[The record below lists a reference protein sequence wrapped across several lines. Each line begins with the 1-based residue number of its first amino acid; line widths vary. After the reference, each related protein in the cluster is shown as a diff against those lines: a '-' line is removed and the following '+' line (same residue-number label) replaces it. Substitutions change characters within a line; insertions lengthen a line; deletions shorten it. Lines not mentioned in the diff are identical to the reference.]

1 MEGRHFQEI
10 RKRLSVL
17 LNDDEIESLP
27 RAYELVGDIALINI
41 PEILVSKK
49 SQVARTYRDVLGV
62 RSVMEKKG
70 ISGEFR
76 EPGHTL
82 LSGTDT
88 VTVHKENGIRYKI
101 DLKMLMF
108 SAGNI
113 NERIRM
119 SRLRDVGLV
128 VDMFA
133 GIGYFSLPIAKY
145 TGSRVMAL
153 EKNPASYEYL
163 VQNIKMNRLEG
174 NMNALNIDC
183 RDYVGESAKR
193 IIMGYVRTTDEYLQ
207 KAFSIADDGCIVH
220 YHQTAPSADYEGTIR
235 REIREQSSRSGAE
248 VEFIGSRI
256 VKKYS
261 PGIVHAVMD
270 FVIKKY

>member
-1 MEGRHFQEI
+1 MEGRHFQDI

-17 LNDDEIESLP
+17 LSDAELESLP

-41 PEILVSKK
+41 PEILISNKYQIAK
-49 SQVARTYRDVLGV
+49 AYGDVLGV
-62 RSVMEKKG
+62 KSVMEKKG

-82 LSGTDT
+82 LYGTDT
-88 VTVHKENGIRYKI
+88 VTVHKENGIRYKL
-101 DLKMLMF
+101 DLEMLMF

-119 SRLRDVGLV
+119 SRLEDVGLV

-145 TGSRVMAL
+145 TGSRVMAI
-153 EKNPASYEYL
+153 EKNPASYAYL
-163 VQNIKMNRLEG
+163 VQNIRMNRLEG
-174 NMNALNIDC
+174 NLDALNIDC
-183 RDYVGESAKR
+183 RDYVGEGARR

-207 KAFSIADDGCIVH
+207 KAFSIADDGCIFH
-220 YHQTAPSADYEGTIR
+220 YHQTVPIKDYKGEMM
-235 REIREQSSRSGAE
+235 REIKAQASMGGVE
-248 VEFIGSRI
+248 VEFIEGRM